1 LIAEEIHIMEII
13 ELTSETFDAEVLQSD
28 RLVIVDFWATWCT
41 PCRMLAP
48 ILEEVAAERT
58 DIKICKINVDEAQDI
73 AEKYGVMS
81 LPILIFFENGEAVNE
96 SLGLISKDQL
106 VSLLP
111 K

>member
-1 LIAEEIHIMEII
+1 MEII

-81 LPILIFFENGEAVNE
+81 LPILIFFENGEAVDE

>member
-1 LIAEEIHIMEII
+1 MEII

-48 ILEEVAAERT
+48 VLEEIAAERT

-81 LPILIFFENGEAVNE
+81 LPILIFFENGEAVDE

>member
-1 LIAEEIHIMEII
+1 MEII

-41 PCRMLAP
+41 PCRMPAP
-48 ILEEVAAERT
+48 VLEEIAAERT

>member
-1 LIAEEIHIMEII
+1 MEII

-48 ILEEVAAERT
+48 ILEEIAAERT